1 MKIRNIALLLT
12 GAAFLS
18 SCQYQKYNK
27 KDSPDPGAKS
37 TWVYGVHPDSSA
49 RQLAQTYEPNPD
61 MDFRVNAIFNKLY
74 GSDSTVAVPAK

>member
-18 SCQYQKYNK
+18 SCEYQKYNK
-27 KDSPDPGAKS
+27 METPDPGKNS
-37 TWVYGVHPDSSA
+37 TWVYGVHPDSAA

-61 MDFRVNAIFNKLY
+61 MDLRVNAIFNKLY
-74 GSDSTVAVPAK
+74 ASDSTVSVPAK